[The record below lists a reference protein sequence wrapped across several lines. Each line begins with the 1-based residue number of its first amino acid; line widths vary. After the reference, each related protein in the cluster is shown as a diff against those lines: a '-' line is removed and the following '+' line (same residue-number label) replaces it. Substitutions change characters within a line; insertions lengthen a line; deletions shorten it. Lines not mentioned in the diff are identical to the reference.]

1 MKASLA
7 GHAMSTEKQG
17 TGRIRLCEIRGD
29 TSIFI
34 DAEIT
39 AEGNLLVSGQD
50 VGEAP
55 QQWWGDT
62 DYEYWLQVPAA
73 EKDRVLLAL
82 LQACYAGDAQVVSKL
97 RDVFETAGIPHTF
110 DSWI

>member
-1 MKASLA
+1 
-7 GHAMSTEKQG
+7 MSTEEQG
-17 TGRIRLCEIRGD
+17 TGRIRLCEVRGE

-39 AEGNLLVSGQD
+39 KQGNLLVSGQD

-55 QQWWGDT
+55 RRFWGDA

-82 LQACYAGDAQVVSKL
+82 LEACYEGDTQVVSKL
-97 RDVFETAGIPHTF
+97 RDVLTAAGIPHTF